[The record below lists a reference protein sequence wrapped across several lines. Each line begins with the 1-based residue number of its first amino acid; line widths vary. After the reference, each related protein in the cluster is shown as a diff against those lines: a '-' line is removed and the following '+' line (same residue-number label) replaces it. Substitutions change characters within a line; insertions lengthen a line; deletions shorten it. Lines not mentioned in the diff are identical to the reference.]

1 MTSEQLQKLFKQY
14 KESALYHRYI
24 TNHHIEPLIKRF
36 DDLATIKLL
45 GQSVLNQPIYSIQI
59 GHGKKRLLM
68 WSQMHGNESTTTK
81 AIFDMLNTLLSSND
95 DIKHILDAV
104 TILIIPI
111 LNPDGAKAYTR
122 LNANGVDL
130 NRDAQDVSQPESKL
144 LRQVFDD
151 FKTHYCFNLH
161 GQRTIFSAGT
171 SSFPAT
177 VSFLSPAQDEAR
189 TVTKNRRMAME
200 VIVAMNTILQSVI
213 PNQVGVYDDAFNI
226 HCVGD
231 TFQSFNVPTILFEA
245 GHYGQDYARET
256 TRAFIYMSLITA
268 LNYIANHDV
277 NGEHSKAYFN
287 IPENKKCFYDL
298 IIRNALVHV
307 DSDYVQQDI
316 GILYKEVLEDDTIVF
331 KPKIEKIGDL
341 TGYYGHREID
351 AKGHKV
357 YSLNKMP
364 IQIGHENDFVILN
377 NEKISLLL

>member
-81 AIFDMLNTLLSSND
+81 AIFDMLNTLLGSND
-95 DIKHILDAV
+95 DIKHILDAC

-226 HCVGD
+226 NCVGD
-231 TFQSFNVPTILFEA
+231 TFQSLNVPTILFEA
-245 GHYGQDYARET
+245 GHYAQDYGRET
-256 TRAFIYMSLITA
+256 TRAFIYMSLMTA
-268 LNYIANHDV
+268 LDYIATRDV

-287 IPENKKCFYDL
+287 IPENKKGFYDL
-298 IIRNALVHV
+298 IIRNALVQV

-316 GILYKEVLEDDTIVF
+316 GMLYQEMLKGDTIVF
-331 KPKIEKIGDL
+331 KPKIESIGDL
-341 TGYYGHREID
+341 EGYYGHREID
-351 AKGHKV
+351 AKGQQV
-357 YSLNKMP
+357 YSMNKTP
-364 IQIGHENDFVILN
+364 IQVGYENDFVILN